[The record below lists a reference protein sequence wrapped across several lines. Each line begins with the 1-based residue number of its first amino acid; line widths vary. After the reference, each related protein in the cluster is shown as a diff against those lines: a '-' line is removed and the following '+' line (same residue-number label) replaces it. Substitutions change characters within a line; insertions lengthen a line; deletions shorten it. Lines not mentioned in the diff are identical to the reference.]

1 MTIYKDKLSWET
13 YKFLSL
19 KNTAPLSFHG
29 QRSRLFLRLGNVR
42 LREVGESMELSP
54 QLSFPFRQRVNG

>member
-13 YKFLSL
+13 YKCLSL
-19 KNTAPLSFHG
+19 KNTAPPSFHG

-54 QLSFPFRQRVNG
+54 LIVIPD